1 MTAYQGPGD
10 LLITRQTLDAMIA
23 DGMAA
28 LPHETGG
35 ILLGFR
41 TPNLIV
47 VTRTVTV
54 ADPQSSRRSYL
65 RRHRQAQA
73 RMAIGRG
80 DAPPVVGYVG
90 EWHTHPADIGPS
102 RTDLRAL
109 AAIARLAQGPV
120 ALVVLADPAQRLS
133 HLHGRVAIRQDIWP
147 VVAINPVQI
156 EKAEVAI
163 TEDAAASLEAEATA
177 LTTRE
182 SS

>member
-1 MTAYQGPGD
+1 MTVHQGSI
-10 LLITRQTLDAMIA
+10 LITRQALDTAIT
-23 DGMAA
+23 DGTEA
-28 LPHETGG
+28 LPRETGG

-47 VTRTVTV
+47 VTRPVTV
-54 ADPQSSRRSYL
+54 ADPRSSQHGYL

-90 EWHTHPADIGPS
+90 EWHTHPADVGPS

-109 AAIARLAQGPV
+109 AGIARLVQGPV
-120 ALVVLADPAQRLS
+120 ALIVLADPAKGLS
-133 HLHGRVAIRQDIWP
+133 HVHGRVAIRQGIWP
-147 VVAINPVQI
+147 VSAINPVRI
-156 EKAEVAI
+156 DEAEVAI
-163 TEDAAASLEAEATA
+163 TEDTAASLEAEATA
-177 LTTRE
+177 LTTWE

>member
-1 MTAYQGPGD
+1 MTADPVD
-10 LLITRQTLDAMIA
+10 ILITRQALDATIA

-28 LPHETGG
+28 LPNETGG

-41 TPNLIV
+41 TPSLIV

-54 ADPQSSRRSYL
+54 ADPQSSRCGYL
-65 RRHRQAQA
+65 RRYRQAQA
-73 RMAIGRG
+73 RMAVERG

-109 AAIARLAQGPV
+109 AAIARLTQGPV
-120 ALVVLADPAQRLS
+120 ALVVLANPARGLS
-133 HLHGRVAIRQDIWP
+133 HVHCRVAICQDIWP
-147 VVAINPVQI
+147 VAALNPVRI
-156 EKAEVAI
+156 DEAEVAI
-163 TEDAAASLEAEATA
+163 TEDAAASLEAEAEA
-177 LTTRE
+177 LTTRG

>member
-1 MTAYQGPGD
+1 MTADQVD
-10 LLITRQTLDAMIA
+10 ILIARQALDATIA

-28 LPHETGG
+28 LPNETGG

-41 TPNLIV
+41 TPCLIV

-54 ADPQSSRRSYL
+54 ADPQSSRRGYL
-65 RRHRQAQA
+65 RRYRQAQA

-90 EWHTHPADIGPS
+90 EWHTHPADVGPS
-102 RTDLRAL
+102 RSDLRAL
-109 AAIARLAQGPV
+109 AAIARLSQGPV
-120 ALVVLADPAQRLS
+120 ALVVLADPAQGLS
-133 HLHGRVAIRQDIWP
+133 HVHGRVATRQDFWP
-147 VVAINPVQI
+147 VAAINPVQI
-156 EKAEVAI
+156 DEAEVAI
-163 TEDAAASLEAEATA
+163 TEDPAASLEAEATA

>member
-1 MTAYQGPGD
+1 MTVYQGSI
-10 LLITRQTLDAMIA
+10 LITRQAVDTTIA
-23 DGMAA
+23 DGTAA

-54 ADPQSSRRSYL
+54 ADPRSSRHGYL

-73 RMAIGRG
+73 RMAIGRC

-90 EWHTHPADIGPS
+90 EWHTHPADVGPS

-120 ALVVLADPAQRLS
+120 GLIVLADPAEGLARV
-133 HLHGRVAIRQDIWP
+133 HGRVAIRQDIWP
-147 VVAINPVQI
+147 VSAINPVRI
-156 EKAEVAI
+156 NEAEVAI
-163 TEDAAASLEAEATA
+163 TEDTAAGLEAEATA
-177 LTTRE
+177 IMTRG

>member
-1 MTAYQGPGD
+1 MTAVKVD
-10 LLITRQTLDAMIA
+10 ILITRQAVDVTIA

-28 LPHETGG
+28 LPNETGG

-41 TPNLIV
+41 APRLIV

-54 ADPQSSRRSYL
+54 ADPQSSRRGYL
-65 RRHRQAQA
+65 RRYRQAQG

-90 EWHTHPADIGPS
+90 EWHTHPADTGQS

-109 AAIARLAQGPV
+109 AAIARLTQGPV
-120 ALVVLADPAQRLS
+120 ALVVLADPAQGLS
-133 HLHGRVAIRQDIWP
+133 HVHGRVAIRQDIWP
-147 VVAINPVQI
+147 VAAINPVQI
-156 EKAEVAI
+156 DEAEVAI
-163 TEDAAASLEAEATA
+163 TEDTAASLEAEAAA